1 MKKRNEVEKKYS
13 LPEVK
18 AKIKRLL
25 KNLGDNESGRIQ
37 VDGHSITI
45 PRDAD
50 VSVAYEKSGK
60 SHELEFQITWK
71 K

>member
-1 MKKRNEVEKKYS
+1 MKKRSELEKAYS
-13 LPEVK
+13 LKEVK

-37 VDGHSITI
+37 VDGQSIHI
-45 PRDAD
+45 PAEAH
-50 VSVAYEKSGK
+50 VSVAYEKSGN

>member
-1 MKKRNEVEKKYS
+1 MKKGNEVEKKYS

-37 VDGHSITI
+37 VDGQSIYI
-45 PRDAD
+45 PADAD
-50 VSVAYEKSGK
+50 ISVAYEKSGK